1 MGILNNLLKSAD
13 EEKKEE
19 VIAGTT
25 EKVVSSPAPKKAKKV
40 AVTDSSTK
48 ETIVSS
54 RSNKK
59 EPDATAYKIISHPLI
74 SEKAT
79 DMAQFNKY
87 VFAVPSRVNKSEI
100 KEKIFS
106 IYGVKPVKINIL
118 YKEGKRVRHGR
129 QIGKKKN
136 FKKAIITLAPGQ
148 KIEVYEGV

>member
-1 MGILNNLLKSAD
+1 MGILNNLLKSKD
-13 EEKKEE
+13 EATTEE
-19 VIAGTT
+19 VVGGAT
-25 EKVVSSPAPKKAKKV
+25 EKVVSSTTPKKAKKV
-40 AVTDSSTK
+40 AVTESVTK
-48 ETIVSS
+48 ETVVSN

-87 VFAVPSRVNKSEI
+87 VFAVPPTVNKSEI

-106 IYGVKPVKINIL
+106 IYGVKPVKVNIL
-118 YKEGKRVRHGR
+118 YKEGKMVRHGR
-129 QIGKKKN
+129 QVGKKKN
-136 FKKAIITLAPGQ
+136 FKKAIITLAPGA